1 MDMEKIL
8 EQIDTFFANNQ
19 GEQAR
24 QLMEESIQVAIHEKD
39 DESHLQL
46 LNELLGYYRETSCV
60 AESYQIAEQA
70 IEQAKSMGLEGT
82 LPYATTLLNVANA
95 YRAGGRLEDS
105 LRYYK
110 EVRAIYGNLLS
121 AENLLV
127 ASLENNISLLYQEM
141 GDYAQAK
148 ECLLRALSIVEQK
161 EEAFEIAVTHA
172 NLANTCIQLQELEEA
187 LEYGEKAVRE
197 FEGMGVK
204 DAHYAAALT
213 AIGMYHYQKQEKNR
227 AAKYFSNAMEIME
240 RNLGKNEYYYRLEEY
255 VRSCSAVTGAE
266 VKKQFDEA
274 MHEDKVTENKDETAQ
289 GLSICK
295 AYYETYGKPML
306 EEKFSEYMNHIA
318 VGLVGKG
325 SDCFGY
331 DDAYSRDHDWGAGF
345 LVWLDDETYE
355 AIGEAMQAEYEKLPT
370 TFQGVKATF
379 RPSEKSR
386 RGVMRISDFYRRL
399 LNAASVEEIDWT
411 QVDDSSLAEAV
422 NGEVFWDGLGT
433 FSAIR
438 AQLQQGYPER
448 IFYIKLAQA
457 AAGFAQCGQYNYG
470 RVSKRGDG
478 FTAQIMLADACR
490 YAMKLHHYIEG
501 KYPPHDKWLRRS
513 TEGLENGRPVIELL
527 EKAVQ
532 AENVQAAQAF
542 LEQVAEYF
550 AQKMYRQ
557 GYISDVES
565 YLGAHTQELLM
576 KADFATLSN
585 EELADQIARIEF
597 EAFDKVRNVGGRA
610 SCQNDWYTFS
620 IMRKSQYLTWNRIM
634 LLQYL
639 YDFNIEY
646 ANGHNL
652 IEEKYGRMMQSTA
665 PNEYEQIK
673 DYFPVLSAEKK
684 AIIEQI
690 VAMQVGWMEA
700 FEQQYPKLAGNAR
713 SIHTTEDNL
722 FNTSYETYLRGELGT
737 YSDKM
742 LELYGRYV
750 VDCARREGNLA
761 YEIMQNS
768 VKLYGYKSMEE
779 AEAKAW

>member
-1 MDMEKIL
+1 MDIERIL
-8 EQIDTFFANNQ
+8 KQIDTFFANNQ

-24 QLMEESIQVAIHEKD
+24 QLMEDSIQIAIGEKD

-60 AESYQIAEQA
+60 SESYQIAEQA
-70 IEQAKSMGLEGT
+70 INQAKSMGLEGT
-82 LPYATTLLNVANA
+82 LPYATTLLNIANA

-105 LRYYK
+105 LRYYM
-110 EVRAIYGNLLS
+110 EVRAIYGTLLS

-127 ASLENNISLLYQEM
+127 ASLENNLSLLYQEM

-148 ECLLRALSIVEQK
+148 ECLLRALSIVERK
-161 EEAFEIAVTHA
+161 EEAFEIAVTHT
-172 NLANTCIQLQELEEA
+172 NLANTCIQLQELEDA
-187 LEYGEKAVRE
+187 YAYGEKAVRE

-204 DAHYAAALT
+204 DAHYAAALASVGT
-213 AIGMYHYQKQEKNR
+213 YYYQKQEKNR

-240 RNLGKNEYYYRLEEY
+240 RSLGKNEYYYRLEEC
-255 VRSCSAVTGAE
+255 VKACLDMTDTAVM
-266 VKKQFDEA
+266 KQCDEETA
-274 MHEDKVTENKDETAQ
+274 AENKGDTAR

-306 EEKFSEYMNHIA
+306 EEKFLEYMDHIA
-318 VGLVGKG
+318 VGLAGKG

-331 DDAYSRDHDWGAGF
+331 DDSYSRDHDWGAGF

-379 RPSEKSR
+379 RLSEKSR
-386 RGVMRISDFYRRL
+386 RGVMRISDFYKKL
-399 LNAASVEEIDWT
+399 LNASNVEEIDWT
-411 QVDDSSLAEAV
+411 QVEDSSLAEAV
-422 NGEVFWDGLGT
+422 NGEVFWDCLGT

-438 AQLQQGYPER
+438 EQLQQGYPER
-448 IFYIKLAQA
+448 ILYIKLAQA

-470 RVSKRGDG
+470 RVSKRDDG
-478 FTAQIMLADACR
+478 LTAQIMLADACR
-490 YAMKLHHYIEG
+490 YAMKLCHYIEG

-513 TEGLENGRPVIELL
+513 TASLENGRQVIELL
-527 EKAVQ
+527 EKSRQ
-532 AENVQAAQAF
+532 AENVQSAQGF
-542 LEQVAEYF
+542 LEQVAECF
-550 AQKMYRQ
+550 AQKMYQ
-557 GYISDVES
+557 KGYISDVES

-576 KADFATLSN
+576 KANFAQMSN
-585 EELADQIARIEF
+585 EELVDQIAKIEF

-620 IMRKSQYLTWNRIM
+620 IMRKSQYLTWNRTM

-639 YDFNIEY
+639 YDFNREY

-665 PNEYEQIK
+665 PSEYERIK
-673 DYFPVLSAEKK
+673 DYFPVLSSEKQ

-690 VAMQVGWMEA
+690 VAMQVVWMEE

-779 AEAKAW
+779 AEEKAW